1 MVERLLVVG
10 PGRIG
15 LALGY
20 ALWQADAVRH
30 LVYCGRRPDPPSHPL
45 FGQGVA
51 DYHFG
56 LMAPPPGTDAVLLAV
71 PDHVLP
77 EMAHAL
83 AGQGRPA
90 PGLAALH
97 TSGALSTEVLAPL
110 HAAGYAVGSIHPLQT
125 VAHPV
130 TGAERLRGAGF
141 AVAGEPAARRL
152 AQDMVRALEGDTLEI
167 PVARRPL
174 YHAAAVLASNG
185 ITALVA
191 VAADLLVQAGTEPER
206 AVSALVSL
214 AGGALDDVA
223 AQGLHPGLT
232 GPAVRGDL
240 ETVDLHLR
248 ALEGDAREVYRAL
261 SRVLADIAE
270 ARGVDPDRV
279 GALRSLLQAPTGVL
293 YEETT

>member
-1 MVERLLVVG
+1 MVVG
-10 PGRIG
+10 PGRLG

-20 ALWQADAVRH
+20 AVWQADAVRH

-45 FGQGVA
+45 FGQGA
-51 DYHFG
+51 AEYHFG
-56 LMAPPPGTDAVLLAV
+56 LMAPPPGTDAVLLTV
-71 PDHVLP
+71 PDGVLP

-83 AGQGRPA
+83 AGQGRPG
-90 PGLAALH
+90 PGAVALH

-125 VAHPV
+125 VTHPM

-141 AVAGEPAARRL
+141 AVGGEPPARRVATGL
-152 AQDMVRALEGDTLEI
+152 VHALGGDVLEI

-185 ITALVA
+185 LTALVA
-191 VAADLLVQAGTEPER
+191 VAADLLVRAGVDPDR
-206 AVSALVSL
+206 ALPVLASL
-214 AGGALDDVA
+214 GRGALDDVA
-223 AQGLHPGLT
+223 DQGLRPGLA
-232 GPAVRGDL
+232 GPVVEADL

-261 SRVLADIAE
+261 SRVLADVAE
-270 ARGVDPDRV
+270 DRGVEPDRV
-279 GALRSLLQAPTGVL
+279 GALRSLLQAPTGVPS
-293 YEETT
+293 EETT